1 MSVFKRI
8 PVIQPTHILLDGR
21 PLDWYGL
28 DPTSGVLAVESPD
41 MATSYRTVPG
51 MAGSHDLTLTDPLG
65 AAYPGRRKVKLG
77 VVAVGD
83 DDEAVEARL
92 RLGSLIGRQTTI
104 QYRSMPGAWH
114 GRLSIGDWDERALGP
129 SFVDA
134 ATTIT
139 LDAYPHLLGHNIIEN
154 VSDGLNSIHVP
165 GNRCAWPVFNLTVN
179 DDISTMSVNDY
190 RGHKLTVKP
199 DTAMSEGSQVVI
211 DMREGV
217 ARLNGVIVPVS
228 LDSDYFPLVPG
239 VPNIGLLNCSGTVTF
254 QPEWM
259 I

>member
-1 MSVFKRI
+1 MNGLRRYPIVE
-8 PVIQPTHILLDGR
+8 HAHLLLNGHT
-21 PLDWYGL
+21 LDWYGL
-28 DPTSGVLAVESPD
+28 DLAGDTIAVAAPET
-41 MATSYRTVPG
+41 AVSYRTVPG
-51 MAGSHDLTLTDPLG
+51 MAGSHDLTLTDPVG
-65 AAYPGRRKVKLG
+65 SAYMGRRDVSFP
-77 VVAVGD
+77 VVTLED
-83 DDEAVEARL
+83 MSTEARL
-92 RLGSLIGRQTTI
+92 RLGGIIGTNVTLR
-104 QYRSMPGAWH
+104 YGDMPGHWK
-114 GRLSIGDWDERALGP
+114 GRLAVSDWEERSVGA
-129 SFVDA
+129 SYRDA
-134 ATTIT
+134 FATLTIN
-139 LDAYPHLLGHNIIEN
+139 AYPYLLGHNIIEN

>member
-1 MSVFKRI
+1 MSVFKRV
-8 PVIQPTHILLDGR
+8 PVIEQTHILLDGR

-92 RLGSLIGRQTTI
+92 RLGALIGRQTTI
-104 QYRSMPGAWH
+104 RYRSMPGAWH

-129 SFVDA
+129 RYVDA

-139 LDAYPHLLGHNIIEN
+139 LDAYPHLLGGPVTVRLAAGGNRIR
-154 VSDGLNSIHVP
+154 VP
-165 GNRCAWPVFNLTVN
+165 GNRCAWPTFNLSVAVDSANQIGITDEHGHELYVQPGAP
-179 DDISTMSVNDY
+179 MSQGTRVD
-190 RGHKLTVKP
+190 V
-199 DTAMSEGSQVVI
+199 
-211 DMREGV
+211 DMRAGT
-217 ARLNGVIVPVS
+217 ARVNGNLTPVT
-228 LDSDYFPLVPG
+228 LASDFFPLLPG
-239 VPNIGLLNCSGTVTF
+239 VNVVTCTTGTVTF